1 MNKQPLTARQAL
13 VLDFMRKF
21 HAEQD
26 QLPPGHVLC
35 SHFGWAGLN
44 AATDHLKAL
53 ERKGYIEKNILGC
66 KYRFTR
72 QKVSA

>member
-1 MNKQPLTARQAL
+1 MNQLTLTKKQVL

-26 QLPPGHVLC
+26 QLPPCHVLC
-35 SHFGWAGLN
+35 SHFGWSGLN

-72 QKVSA
+72 PKVSA